1 MVEYCK
7 KRYGVDSVA
16 NIVTKSYQKP
26 KGAIRNT
33 ARVMG
38 VERNKRDEYLV
49 IADKIAKLIP
59 SAPGTNFDS
68 CESILRDHFKVNP
81 EDSEEEKETKKEANE
96 IIDQAKTVEG
106 VFTNYGMHAAGVI
119 IDDGA
124 PIDDYVPLMRDE
136 KSGDMKVQCDM
147 VQAEEFHKLLK
158 FDFLG
163 LKTLKIVTETL
174 RMIRHNLGIEI
185 DINNIPFEKDVFD
198 KIFTTGKTGCVFQFE
213 SEGMKDMLQ
222 KSKPNCIED
231 LIALVSLYRPGP
243 MDYIPQYIEW
253 KHNPEKIKY
262 LCPELEPILKKTY
275 GVIVYQEQVM
285 EIVQK
290 LAGYSLSQ
298 ADNVRRYM
306 SKKKKDKLEH
316 ERESFIN
323 GDKER
328 NIIGCVKNGID
339 RKVAE
344 KIFEQMLE
352 FASYAFNKS
361 HAAAYAMLS
370 YITGYLKFHYPAYY
384 MCAVLICTEDNKK
397 LSSVLN
403 SCKEIG
409 VDVLPPDIN
418 KSELEF
424 SVADNKIL
432 FGLNSVKGTR
442 EGYARTIIEDREK
455 NGEYLSF
462 KNFIKRNVS
471 DKSTTENLIKAGAMD
486 AFHPNRLAMLET
498 YTQGK
503 EIIKK
508 ITDKRKDL
516 AEKEE
521 IFEENKEQKRFIN
534 SYNKLKSDIEMLEKQ
549 FDILRIIDCPE
560 SLKER
565 LLAEKEVIGLFV
577 SDHPMSEYGNPE
589 DIGCTAINNLNK
601 DMDRAKVIGIIQ
613 NLKIVGRKIDNKPM
627 AFFDLEDQT
636 GSIHICCF
644 TESYAKNQLY
654 IAENEIVTI
663 SGKLNINTQEVTN
676 TNENGDEVIETVET
690 IELIAEDIDEQKPN
704 LKCIQIT
711 VNDMLEWNDII
722 DKIERDGYITSEG
735 HPLLVYDKL
744 NGEFRNT
751 NYHVDESIINDPSYN
766 AIF

>member
-163 LKTLKIVTETL
+163 LKNLKIVTETL

-690 IELIAEDIDEQKPN
+690 IELIAEDINEQKPN

>member
-1 MVEYCK
+1 
-7 KRYGVDSVA
+7 
-16 NIVTKSYQKP
+16 
-26 KGAIRNT
+26 
-33 ARVMG
+33 
-38 VERNKRDEYLV
+38 
-49 IADKIAKLIP
+49 
-59 SAPGTNFDS
+59 
-68 CESILRDHFKVNP
+68 
-81 EDSEEEKETKKEANE
+81 
-96 IIDQAKTVEG
+96 
-106 VFTNYGMHAAGVI
+106 
-119 IDDGA
+119 
-124 PIDDYVPLMRDE
+124 
-136 KSGDMKVQCDM
+136 
-147 VQAEEFHKLLK
+147 
-158 FDFLG
+158 
-163 LKTLKIVTETL
+163 
-174 RMIRHNLGIEI
+174 
-185 DINNIPFEKDVFD
+185 
-198 KIFTTGKTGCVFQFE
+198 
-213 SEGMKDMLQ
+213 
-222 KSKPNCIED
+222 
-231 LIALVSLYRPGP
+231 
-243 MDYIPQYIEW
+243 
-253 KHNPEKIKY
+253 
-262 LCPELEPILKKTY
+262 
-275 GVIVYQEQVM
+275 
-285 EIVQK
+285 
-290 LAGYSLSQ
+290 
-298 ADNVRRYM
+298 
-306 SKKKKDKLEH
+306 
-316 ERESFIN
+316 
-323 GDKER
+323 
-328 NIIGCVKNGID
+328 
-339 RKVAE
+339 
-344 KIFEQMLE
+344 
-352 FASYAFNKS
+352 
-361 HAAAYAMLS
+361 MLS